1 MQKTLCKT
9 TPNISKI
16 MIKQKQVS
24 TCVHM
29 HISDTLYILYI
40 QYMINRVIKSIFIN
54 YLLKLGLGKFYII
67 PKMPGNQE

>member
-29 HISDTLYILYI
+29 HITDTLYILYI

-54 YLLKLGLGKFYII
+54 YLLKLGLANFI
-67 PKMPGNQE
+67 